1 MLYGLLQTCLGAALI
16 GAALFSFSFARPAPA
31 PGPHISNP
39 PLSHTGGWG
48 EPTCHVCHSD
58 GELDSPDVTLEV
70 DGLPAR
76 YTAGTVYPITISVA
90 GPGQILAGFQ
100 ASLRYLEGPSR
111 GLQAGQ
117 LEAIDGRVVVRAD
130 SLNSVQYAHH
140 TREGTELVS
149 EERGA
154 WQILWSAPVA
164 GQSVILHVTANS
176 ANGDNSPFS
185 DLIRTREA
193 VSRPSAEKRGG

>member
-1 MLYGLLQTCLGAALI
+1 MPHGLLPTCLGAALI
-16 GAALFSFSFARPAPA
+16 GAALFSFSFARAATPPSAY
-31 PGPHISNP
+31 ISNP

-48 EPTCHVCHSD
+48 EPTCHACHSD
-58 GELDSPDVTLEV
+58 GELDSPDVTLDV
-70 DGLPAR
+70 DGFPAR
-76 YTAGTVYPITISVA
+76 YTAGALYPITISVA

-100 ASLRYLEGPSR
+100 ASLRFLEGPLR
-111 GLQAGQ
+111 GLQAGHLQ
-117 LEAIDGRVVVRAD
+117 AIDGRVVVRAD
-130 SLNSVQYAHH
+130 TLNSVQYAHH

-154 WQILWSAPVA
+154 WQILWRAPVA
-164 GQSVILHVTANS
+164 AQSVILHVTANS

-193 VSRPSAEKRGG
+193 VSRPSAEKPGG